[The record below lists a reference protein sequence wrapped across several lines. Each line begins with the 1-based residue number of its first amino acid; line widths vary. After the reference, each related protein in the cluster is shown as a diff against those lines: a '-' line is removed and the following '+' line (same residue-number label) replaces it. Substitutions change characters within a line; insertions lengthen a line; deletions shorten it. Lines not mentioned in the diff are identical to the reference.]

1 MKTFCRF
8 PLLALVAA
16 LGFSVS
22 ATADDKKDDIY
33 KLPSLEDK
41 GWKKQDSGLKIW
53 DVTEGKG
60 EVVKANATVKV
71 HYTGW
76 LTNGTVFDSSRKR
89 DEAISF
95 GLNQVIKGW
104 TEGVQGMKVGGT
116 RRLLI
121 PAELGY
127 GKKGQGDDIPPNST
141 LVFDIELLEVKNK

>member
-1 MKTFCRF
+1 MKTFRWF

-16 LGFSVS
+16 LGFTVS

-33 KLPSLEDK
+33 KLPSLDDK
-41 GWKKQDSGLKIW
+41 GWKVQKSGLKIW

-60 EVVKANATVKV
+60 DAVKDGATVKV

-116 RRLLI
+116 RRLWI

-127 GKKGQGDDIPPNST
+127 GAADKGDIPPNST

>member
-1 MKTFCRF
+1 MKAFSPF
-8 PLLALVAA
+8 LLVALAAALALAP
-16 LGFSVS
+16 
-22 ATADDKKDDIY
+22 ATRAEDKKEDIY
-33 KLPSLEDK
+33 KLPSLDDK
-41 GWKKQDSGLKIW
+41 GWKKADSGLKIW
-53 DVTEGKG
+53 DVKEGKG
-60 EVVKANATVKV
+60 EEVKAGATVKV

-76 LTNGTVFDSSRKR
+76 LTNGKVFDSSRKR

-127 GKKGQGDDIPPNST
+127 GKKGAGDDIPPDST
-141 LVFDIELLEVKNK
+141 LVFEIELLEVKNK

>member
-1 MKTFCRF
+1 MKTFCWF

-16 LGFSVS
+16 LGFTVS

-33 KLPSLEDK
+33 KLPSLDDK
-41 GWKKQDSGLKIW
+41 GWKVQKSGLKIW

-60 EVVKANATVKV
+60 DAVKDGATVKV

-116 RRLLI
+116 RRLWI

-127 GKKGQGDDIPPNST
+127 GAADKGDIPPNST

>member
-1 MKTFCRF
+1 MKTFRRF
-8 PLLALVAA
+8 PLLTLVAA

-22 ATADDKKDDIY
+22 AIADDKKDDIY

-41 GWKKQDSGLKIW
+41 GWKEQKSGLKIW

-60 EVVKANATVKV
+60 EAVKADATVKV

-95 GLNQVIKGW
+95 GLNEVIKGW

-116 RRLLI
+116 RRLWI
-121 PAELGY
+121 PAKLGY
-127 GKKGQGDDIPPNST
+127 GAADKGDIPPNST

>member
-1 MKTFCRF
+1 MKTFCWF

-16 LGFSVS
+16 LGFSVA
-22 ATADDKKDDIY
+22 ATAEDKKDDIY

-60 EVVKANATVKV
+60 DVVKAGATVKV

-127 GKKGQGDDIPPNST
+127 GAADKGDIPPNST